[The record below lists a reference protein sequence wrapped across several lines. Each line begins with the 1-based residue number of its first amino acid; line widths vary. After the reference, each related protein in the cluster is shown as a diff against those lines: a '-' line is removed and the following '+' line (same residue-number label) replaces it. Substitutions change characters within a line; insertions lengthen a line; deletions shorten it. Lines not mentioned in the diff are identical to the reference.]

1 MTFGQTNTVSQLTNC
16 LILHCTHCCLQGNA
30 PKYIVGGRAI
40 VFPCIQTIQRLPLNT
55 MTLEVVTKRVYT
67 AQGVPISVSIMIM
80 ISKMR
85 LR

>member
-1 MTFGQTNTVSQLTNC
+1 M
-16 LILHCTHCCLQGNA
+16 
-30 PKYIVGGRAI
+30 GGRAI

-80 ISKMR
+80 ISKMK

>member
-1 MTFGQTNTVSQLTNC
+1 MSELTNC
-16 LILHCTHCCLQGNA
+16 VVLHCGLQGNA

-67 AQGVPISVSIMIM
+67 AQGVPISVSKFTI
-80 ISKMR
+80 
-85 LR
+85 LLF